1 MECMGLYDKVCRT
14 GKTWFGMSFL
24 LFFFLPL
31 SFLSPSSSLSL
42 SVGSFHAWDDE

>member
-24 LFFFLPL
+24 LFFFPSLFSLSLP
-31 SFLSPSSSLSL
+31 LSL